1 MSLIQQ
7 KIANLLNGVS
17 QRPQEQRHASQAQS
31 QTNGLSHPVRGL
43 MKRPNTQHVAK
54 LLPNISVSV
63 SEPDW
68 SDAFVHPINRDESEK
83 YHVVIANGDI
93 QVFDAITGEE
103 LTVLGLHDDN
113 YLTDMV
119 DAGFRVATA
128 GDTSVIVNRGVTC
141 KRGTTK
147 TPPANFDSLIFIR
160 QADYGTTYKVTI
172 NGIQVAIKTVDGDTA
187 AARPDIS
194 TDKVA
199 ADLLAALQGK
209 HELDGFVFT
218 LFGST
223 ISISNL
229 NAAQDYSLVVQ
240 DGLADQGLRAVK
252 GSVQAFEDLPR
263 RAPNGFRVEI
273 AGDPNSNLDNYWVQ
287 FDDTKTADQTGV
299 WVECAAP
306 GTIVD
311 FDPATLPHRLVRLG
325 TILPETIHVGLK
337 NKLGAS
343 IVPLDAAATLD
354 WGYLITNGVSGVSA
368 PTVSGSFFNFAHPF
382 IIVKDNN
389 DGVAVKLGAT
399 YSRLQFS
406 FIMDTSVVVPGNN
419 TIVSLIKNGVV
430 IDALTFAPGKTF
442 SPPSQTEI
450 DKQEALIANLQVQ
463 ITAVRAKIATSGI
476 FAILYEAQL
485 NGLLTQLTT
494 AQATLQQMLVAQS
507 QANSPTNFL
516 LTTDASGNPAGSPGD
531 VFELVLTYQLGES
544 MDSGL
549 SGALQAFHKATMV
562 PHPVRGVTVPT
573 KQLIF
578 DNTIIYPAGVEV
590 VVTANGTPYTVTL
603 SSDSTGEEVGA
614 LVNTALQAE
623 STITASL
630 DSSSDARINIFNND
644 ETIPELTAT
653 VGLDNRKVFSNPTLN
668 LVPNV
673 FTGFVLKNITDGS
686 EGTISGN
693 TATSITLVGN
703 GPSMDIFLTGGAD
716 NIFQPG
722 DICTVVG
729 TGRYFVF
736 EQCPWKNRGA
746 GDLTVCPFP
755 SFIDGKL
762 ADVAFYENRLA
773 FVSGENI
780 IFSASGDL
788 FNFFRF
794 SGAQLL
800 PSDLIDVKAAHK
812 EVALFHSLALW
823 NEGLYAVAE
832 GAEFLVSGEPVLTPS
847 TIRID
852 VVGHVANTKGVRP
865 LGLGNRLYLM
875 RYKGGFTQI
884 PELYTSD
891 NTTALVSANDV
902 SVDTPKY
909 IKGFPKQVIGD
920 DQLGILFVL
929 TDEDTELSVFKYQDS
944 NDGRVQSSWSK
955 WTLRNGHIISIDLV
969 DGFLGLLIQQSDGI
983 YLEKLDLNV
992 VLEDG
997 SVSGERKYLD
1007 RRIDFDP
1014 AQANVSGAEMTVSGG
1029 ITTWTLPYLQVANLV
1044 VWTQDGTEIVT
1055 TRPSSNQIAA
1065 VGDFSTTKVYIGVL
1079 YPFSY
1084 IPSTIY
1090 WRNQNDVPEVG
1101 GRTQLKFMDV
1111 YYHDTTDFIVT
1122 VSLDGRD
1129 PRDYTVDFT
1138 TGPKT
1143 GSFRFPIMGRN
1154 TTAQIEFHSL
1164 SPGIVCLSTLDW
1176 EGDFIMRSK
1185 RV

>member
-43 MKRPNTQHVAK
+43 MKRPNTEHVSK

-68 SDAFVHPINRDESEK
+68 SDAFVHPINRDEAEK

-93 QVFDAITGEE
+93 QVFDALTGEE
-103 LTVLGLHDDN
+103 LTVLGLHDDT
-113 YLTDMV
+113 YLTDSS
-119 DAGFRVATA
+119 DSGFRVATA

-141 KRGTTK
+141 KRGITK
-147 TPPANFDSLIFIR
+147 TPPVNFDSLIYIR

-172 NGIQVAIKTVDGDTA
+172 NGIQVAIRTVDGDTA

-199 ADLLAALQGK
+199 SDLLTALQGK
-209 HELDGFVFT
+209 TELTNFVFT

-252 GSVQAFEDLPR
+252 GSVQSFEDLPR

-287 FDDTKTADQTGV
+287 FDDTKTSDQTGV
-299 WVECAAP
+299 WIECAAP

-311 FDPATLPHRLVRLG
+311 FDPSTLPHRLVRLG
-325 TILPETIHVGLK
+325 TLLPDTPHVGLK
-337 NKLGAS
+337 SKLGATV
-343 IVPLDAAATLD
+343 VPLDSAASLK

-368 PTVSGSFFNFAHPF
+368 PSTVSGLFGFLHEL

-389 DGVAVKLGAT
+389 DGVAVKLAAT
-399 YSRLQFS
+399 YNRLQFS
-406 FIMDTSVVVPGNN
+406 YIIDTSVVVPGNN
-419 TIVSLIKNGVV
+419 TVVSLIKNGVT
-430 IDALTFAPGKTF
+430 IAATSYEPGKMF
-442 SPPSQTEI
+442 SPPSQTDI
-450 DKQEALIANLQVQ
+450 DKQEALIANLQTQ
-463 ITAVRAKIATSGI
+463 IAATRAKISTSGI
-476 FAILYEAQL
+476 FAILYRQQLNTLLAQL
-485 NGLLTQLTT
+485 TA
-494 AQATLQQMLVAQS
+494 AQATLQQMLIAQS
-507 QANSPTNFL
+507 QSSSPTSFIV
-516 LTTDASGNPAGSPGD
+516 TTDASGNPAGQAGD
-531 VFELVLTYQLGES
+531 VFELVLTYQLGEA
-544 MDSGL
+544 MDTGL
-549 SGALQAFHKATMV
+549 TGALAAFHKASLV
-562 PHPVRGVTVPT
+562 PSHTHGIVVPT
-573 KQLIF
+573 KQIIF
-578 DNTIIYPAGVEV
+578 DNTIMYPAGVEV
-590 VVTANGTPYTVTL
+590 VVVVNGTTYNITV
-603 SSDSTGEEVGA
+603 SADSTGEEVGA
-614 LVNTALQAE
+614 QVNTALQAE
-623 STITASL
+623 GSITASL
-630 DSSSDARINIFNND
+630 DASSDARINIFNND
-644 ETIPELTAT
+644 ESIPELAVT
-653 VGLDNRKVFSNPTLN
+653 VGLDNRKVFSNPNLN
-668 LVPNV
+668 LASNV
-673 FTGFVLKNITDGS
+673 FAGFILKNITDGS
-686 EGTISGN
+686 EGTVSSN

-703 GPSMDIFLTGGAD
+703 GPSMDIYLTGGAD

-722 DICTVVG
+722 DICTIVG

-755 SFIDGKL
+755 SFVDGKI

-812 EVALFHSLALW
+812 EVALFHSLVLW

-891 NTTALVSANDV
+891 NTTALVSANDI

-909 IKGFPKQVIGD
+909 VKGFPKQVIGD
-920 DQLGILFVL
+920 DQLGLLFVL
-929 TDEDTELSVFKYQDS
+929 TDDDSVLNVFKYQDS
-944 NDGRVQSSWSK
+944 TEGREQSSWSK
-955 WTLRNGHIISIDLV
+955 WTLQNGHIISIDLV
-969 DGFLGLLIQQSDGI
+969 DGFLGLLVQQSDGI

-997 SVSGERKYLD
+997 SASGERKYLD

-1029 ITTWTLPYLQVANLV
+1029 ITTWTLPYLQTANLV
-1044 VWTQDGTEIVT
+1044 VWTQAGVEVVT
-1055 TRPSSNQIAA
+1055 TRPTSNQIAA

-1111 YYHDTTDFIVT
+1111 YFHDTTDFVVT

-1129 PRDYTVDFT
+1129 PRDYPVYFS
-1138 TGPKT
+1138 GPTT

-1154 TTAQIEFHSL
+1154 TTAEIEFHSL

-1176 EGDFIMRSK
+1176 EGDFTMRSK